1 MRMTVGGFTEPSL
14 LIPRLL
20 GTDQASAIH
29 VLSGRLQNAGRVEDS
44 LAFFQAV
51 LQRDYLSSS
60 ASGSGVAFPHARG
73 RGINRLSFALGL
85 SEAGV
90 RWRDG
95 WRVRAVFL
103 IAVPP
108 ADVQLYLALVSALAR
123 LARTDKFIGA
133 VMACTQ
139 PEQMLRVLNE
149 AEVNVPANVR
159 TAGPP
164 SDGGQEA
171 GLRHREK
178 TSEATP
184 E

>member
-1 MRMTVGGFTEPSL
+1 MTMTVGDFTEPSL

-20 GTDQASAIH
+20 GTDQASVINA
-29 VLSGRLQNAGRVEDS
+29 LSHRLHGAGRIEDS

-60 ASGSGVAFPHARG
+60 AINNGVAFPHARG

-85 SEAGV
+85 FEAGV

-95 WRVRAVFL
+95 SQVRAVFL
-103 IAVPP
+103 IAIPL

-123 LARTDKFIGA
+123 LARTDNFMGA
-133 VMACTQ
+133 LMECAQ
-139 PEQMLRVLNE
+139 PEEMLHVLKG